1 MVNISK
7 ILRLWIVDNYT
18 IDINQCTSKNSEYLF
33 PYGVYYKIDTVKIGR
48 DSAFL
53 YVRPTDNQIIE
64 FYIRNMDIKIEVFYE
79 SVFEEESDYEQF
91 LVNYKNCLKEME
103 V

>member
-7 ILRLWIVDNYT
+7 ILRLWIVDNYA

-33 PYGVYYKIDTVKIGR
+33 PYGIYYKIDVIEIGR
-48 DSAFL
+48 YSGFL
-53 YVRPTDNQIIE
+53 YIRPTDRQTIE